1 MGGMEELRAQL
12 RSALLAASDTATI
25 RQAIADA
32 EAAEARAARE
42 AAQCDTERVAAEEA
56 RLRQSANIL
65 AAAAAERIA
74 SSIAALEPPPAP
86 APAAQAGR

>member
-1 MGGMEELRAQL
+1 MGSMEELRAQL
-12 RSALLAASDTATI
+12 RSALLTAGDTATI

-42 AAQCDTERVAAEEA
+42 AAQRDGERVAAEEA
-56 RLRQSANIL
+56 HLRRSANIL

-74 SSIAALEPPPAP
+74 SRIDALQPPPAP
-86 APAAQAGR
+86 AAGH